1 MLSQAGIPCSWRARE
16 PTAENNVSHFQTFR
30 RLWFKP
36 LTTAKTPRRQK
47 CHLGVLVE
55 ATGFEPTTSW
65 SRTKRATKLRYA
77 SNDGY
82 YIKPGVLWQA
92 ILSRCSKNPARR
104 ERECDLKTIRDG
116 PVSRVL
122 SSAVIYL
129 RPPSPAGS
137 SVIHGSR
144 AQALFT
150 ALLGRAAH
158 KNRAQTCI
166 GRGLHGT
173 GRYRPVGEL
182 LPRLSILTAPRKALR
197 SISVALSLKSPSP
210 DVIRRPAL

>member
-1 MLSQAGIPCSWRARE
+1 ML
-16 PTAENNVSHFQTFR
+16 
-30 RLWFKP
+30 
-36 LTTAKTPRRQK
+36 
-47 CHLGVLVE
+47 LVE

-65 SRTKRATKLRYA
+65 SLTKRATKLRYA

-92 ILSRCSKNPARR
+92 ILSRCSKNPARWS
-104 ERECDLKTIRDG
+104 G
-116 PVSRVL
+116 G
-122 SSAVIYL
+122 VISKRSETGLY
-129 RPPSPAGS
+129 AGFCRARS
-137 SVIHGSR
+137 FIYTRRHRR

-182 LPRLSILTAPRKALR
+182 LPRLSILTAPRRALR